1 MANGNNSNSRTHGSS
16 RNSGGTAN
24 GRGHDVVVPSSGNV
38 FADLGLHDAEEKQ
51 TRVRLAVAIN
61 QILQSRPLSQ
71 TAAARLLEV
80 NQPKISALMN
90 YRLDGFSVE
99 RLMHFLNALDRDVE
113 IVIRKKPR
121 SRRTARIRV
130 TEAQLSNAG

>member
-1 MANGNNSNSRTHGSS
+1 MANGENSD
-16 RNSGGTAN
+16 A
-24 GRGHDVVVPSSGNV
+24 VVPSSGNV
-38 FADLGLHDAEEKQ
+38 FADLGLRDAEEKQ

-61 QILQSRPLSQ
+61 QIIQSRLLTQ
-71 TAAARLLEV
+71 TEAARLLDV

-121 SRRTARIRV
+121 SRRSARIMV
-130 TEAQLSNAG
+130 TESQVPPLYFVHKG

>member
-1 MANGNNSNSRTHGSS
+1 MANAKSSN
-16 RNSGGTAN
+16 A
-24 GRGHDVVVPSSGNV
+24 VAPSSGNV
-38 FADLGLHDAEEKQ
+38 FADLGLRDAEEKQ

-61 QILQSRPLSQ
+61 QIIQSRLLAQ
-71 TAAARLLEV
+71 TEAARLLDV

-121 SRRTARIRV
+121 SRRNARIMV
-130 TEAQLSNAG
+130 TESQVSTAG

>member
-1 MANGNNSNSRTHGSS
+1 MANGRDDNR
-16 RNSGGTAN
+16 
-24 GRGHDVVVPSSGNV
+24 VVASSGNV
-38 FADLGLHDAEEKQ
+38 FADLRLPDAEEKQ
-51 TRVRLAVAIN
+51 TRVSLAVAIN
-61 QILQSRPLSQ
+61 QIIQPLSQ
-71 TAAARLLEV
+71 TAAASLLDV

-121 SRRTARIRV
+121 SRRTARITV
-130 TEAQLSNAG
+130 TKAQLSNAG

>member
-1 MANGNNSNSRTHGSS
+1 MANGKNS
-16 RNSGGTAN
+16 
-24 GRGHDVVVPSSGNV
+24 DVVIPGSGNV
-38 FADLGLHDAEEKQ
+38 FADLGLRDTDEKQ

-61 QILQSRPLSQ
+61 QIIQARLLSQ
-71 TAAARLLEV
+71 TEAARVLDV

-99 RLMHFLNALDRDVE
+99 RLMHFLNALDRDIE

-121 SRRTARIRV
+121 SRRSVQIVV
-130 TEAQLSNAG
+130 TEAQVSNVG